1 MQQDLQASHYATV
14 ARAIEFIRQ
23 NAKRQPTLE
32 QIADAVHMSPFHLQ
46 RIFSEWAGISP
57 KRFLQYVTKEHAKAC
72 LLKSQTV
79 LEVSD
84 NLGLSSA
91 SRLHDLMITAEA
103 MTPGEIQSG
112 GQGLEIGYGLGESP
126 FGEVLL
132 AWTTRGICY
141 FYFIDQDFE
150 DLLKGLMTSWPHA
163 CLKRNDERAAGWIHQ
178 IFPSTPQRGSIHLVL
193 RGTNFQIKVWEA
205 LMNTRPGDVL
215 SYGQLA
221 RQIGQPSAQRAVG
234 SALALN
240 DIGYLIPCHRII
252 QASGDVGQYRWR
264 PERKIAMQAWEQ
276 SLDLNGLHHDR
287 LN

>member
-1 MQQDLQASHYATV
+1 MIHLPTIASKTRPLSSTHTPLPPDPSDV
-14 ARAIEFIRQ
+14 NSQRKPRPEGEER
-23 NAKRQPTLE
+23 
-32 QIADAVHMSPFHLQ
+32 IADAVHMSPFHLQ

-132 AWTTRGICY
+132 AWTSLFLLAGGLWLWPAATR
-141 FYFIDQDFE
+141 
-150 DLLKGLMTSWPHA
+150 
-163 CLKRNDERAAGWIHQ
+163 
-178 IFPSTPQRGSIHLVL
+178 
-193 RGTNFQIKVWEA
+193 
-205 LMNTRPGDVL
+205 
-215 SYGQLA
+215 
-221 RQIGQPSAQRAVG
+221 
-234 SALALN
+234 
-240 DIGYLIPCHRII
+240 
-252 QASGDVGQYRWR
+252 
-264 PERKIAMQAWEQ
+264 
-276 SLDLNGLHHDR
+276 
-287 LN
+287 